1 MKIFQKKGSGLI
13 LAVVLLFSVSSC
25 DLFDLDIN
33 TDPNNPSQAS
43 LDLLLTNVMLNAS
56 ATFAGG
62 LNNATSGFLAQT
74 TSTDDHNMGNGSW
87 NGTWNYLYSSPLN
100 DLERIIVAAT
110 EQGNN
115 PHYLA
120 VAQVLKAYYFSIMV
134 DLWGD
139 VPYFTAFKGDT
150 GDKAP
155 AYDDQ
160 ALIYADLIKLCDD
173 AVANIALTSPVRIL
187 GDVMYGNGLVAP
199 SAAAYTTQMGR
210 WRKAAKS
217 LKLRLLLQT
226 SRVDLSAAAKIQAL
240 VTEGDLI
247 LATADDFQFKFGN
260 LQNPDDRHPWYQN
273 GYAGGEAGFSY
284 YGHQFMYEML
294 KAGDPRTPFY
304 FHRQTEAILDPADPT
319 DKQTIP
325 CSQRPDCIY
334 GYFVLSPGVTNG
346 LFGVDPENLTSS
358 RAKYLA
364 GYFGRDRADPSGIPN
379 DNPLRTTVGAY
390 PAAGLWDG
398 SASTGGGNKGRGDG
412 IFPMITSWMMN
423 FYLLEAQISLGVTT
437 GKADNVLLET
447 ALNAQIDK
455 VLLLG
460 AAAGGVV
467 SMTDTSPADGSPDA
481 WTFPIKYKT
490 KVAFV
495 AAVKAA
501 YPTAGTSSQKLAYA
515 IKQAWFA
522 NHGNGFELYNT
533 FRRTGFPNDIQ
544 APLETP
550 RQFALSLPYAQDE
563 INLNPS
569 TPTKVYD
576 SPSDAI
582 FWDVLKYQF

>member
-33 TDPNNPSQAS
+33 TDPNNPAQAS
-43 LDLLLTNVMLNAS
+43 LDLLLTNVMLDAS

-62 LNNATSGFLAQT
+62 LNNATSGFMAHT
-74 TSTDDHNMGNGSW
+74 TSTDDHNMNNGTW
-87 NGTWNYLYSSPLN
+87 NGTWNFLYGGPLN
-100 DLERIIVAAT
+100 DLEQIILTAT

-139 VPYFTAFKGDT
+139 VPYFSAFGGASNKT
-150 GDKAP
+150 P
-155 AYDDQ
+155 EYDDQ

-187 GDVMYGNGLVAP
+187 GDVIYGNGLAAS
-199 SAAAYTTQMGR
+199 SAGAYTTQMGR

-226 SRVDLSAAAKIQAL
+226 SKVDPSATAKIQAL

-247 LATADDFQFKFGN
+247 LTAADDFQFKFGN

-273 GYAGGEAGFSY
+273 GYAGGEAAFSY
-284 YGHQFMYEML
+284 YAHQFMYEML

-325 CSQRPDCIY
+325 CSQRTDCVY
-334 GYFVLSPGVTNG
+334 GYFVLSPSVTNG
-346 LFGVDPENLTSS
+346 LFGVDPENLSTS

-364 GYFGRDRADPSGIPN
+364 GYFGRDRADPSGVPN

-390 PAAGLWDG
+390 PAAGVWDG
-398 SASTGGGNKGRGDG
+398 AAAAGGGNKGRGDG
-412 IFPMITSWMMN
+412 IFPMITSWMVN
-423 FYLLEAQISLGVTT
+423 FYILESKISLGVTSASTDVQLLT
-437 GKADNVLLET
+437 G

-455 VLLLG
+455 VFLLG
-460 AAAGGVV
+460 AAAGG
-467 SMTDTSPADGSPDA
+467 STDPTT
-481 WTFPIKYKT
+481 WTFPIAYKT
-490 KVAFV
+490 KANFV
-495 AAVKAA
+495 SGITSG
-501 YPTAGTSSQKLAYA
+501 YPAAGTAPQKLSYA
-515 IKQAWFA
+515 MKQAWFA

-533 FRRTGFPNDIQ
+533 FRRTGYPNDIQ

-563 INLNPS
+563 LNLNPS
-569 TPTKVYD
+569 TPAKVYD

>member
-1 MKIFQKKGSGLI
+1 MFKKKGTGLM

-33 TDPNNPSQAS
+33 TDPNNPAQAS
-43 LDLLLTNVMLNAS
+43 LELLLTNVMLDAS
-56 ATFAGG
+56 STFAGG
-62 LNNATSGFLAQT
+62 LNNSTSGFMAQT
-74 TSTDDHNMGNGSW
+74 TSSDDHNMGNGSW
-87 NGTWNYLYSSPLN
+87 NGTWNFLYSGPLN

-120 VAQVLKAYYFSIMV
+120 VAQILKAYYFSLMV

-139 VPYFTAFKGDT
+139 IPYFSAFKGDQ

-155 AYDDQ
+155 VYDDQ
-160 ALIYADLIKLCDD
+160 AAIYADLIALCDA
-173 AVANIALTSPVRIL
+173 AVANIALSSPVRVL
-187 GDVMYGNGLVAP
+187 GDVIYNNGGTSV
-199 SAAAYTTQMGR
+199 SAATQMGR

-226 SRVDLSAAAKIQAL
+226 SKVDASAAAQIQAL
-240 VTEGDLI
+240 ITENDLI
-247 LATADDFQFKFGN
+247 LTAADDFQFKFGT

-294 KAGDPRTPFY
+294 LNRDPRAPFY
-304 FHRQTEAILDPADPT
+304 FHRQTEDILDPADPT

-325 CSQRPDCIY
+325 CSQRTDCTY
-334 GYFVLSPGVTNG
+334 GYFVLNGNITNA
-346 LFGVDPENLTSS
+346 LFGRDPDALTSS
-358 RAKYLA
+358 QANYLA
-364 GYFGRDRADPSGIPN
+364 GYFGRDRSDPSGIPN

-390 PAAGLWDG
+390 PSAGVWDG
-398 SASTGGGNKGRGDG
+398 AAAAGGGNKGRGDG
-412 IFPMITSWMMN
+412 IFPMISSWMVN
-423 FYLLEAQISLGVTT
+423 FYKLEAQISLGVTT
-437 GKADNVLLET
+437 GQSDATLLQN

-455 VLLLG
+455 VFLLG
-460 AAAGGVV
+460 ASVGGNVDP
-467 SMTDTSPADGSPDA
+467 TT
-481 WTFPIKYKT
+481 WTFPIAYKT
-490 KVAFV
+490 KATFV
-495 AAVKAA
+495 SDVVAA
-501 YPTAGTSSQKLAYA
+501 YPAAGTTGAKLQYA
-515 IKQAWFA
+515 LKQAWFA
-522 NHGNGFELYNT
+522 NHGNGFEIYNT
-533 FRRTGFPNDIQ
+533 FRRTGYPSDLQ
-544 APLETP
+544 APLQAP

-563 INLNPS
+563 LNLNPN

>member
-1 MKIFQKKGSGLI
+1 MFKKKGTGLM

-33 TDPNNPSQAS
+33 TDPNNPAQAS
-43 LDLLLTNVMLNAS
+43 LELLLTNVMLDAS
-56 ATFAGG
+56 STFAGG
-62 LNNATSGFLAQT
+62 LNNSTSGFMAQT
-74 TSTDDHNMGNGSW
+74 TSSDDHNMGNGSW
-87 NGTWNYLYSSPLN
+87 NGTWNFLYSGPLN

-120 VAQVLKAYYFSIMV
+120 VAQILKAYYFSLMV

-139 VPYFTAFKGDT
+139 VPYFSAFKGDQ

-155 AYDDQ
+155 VYDDQ
-160 ALIYADLIKLCDD
+160 AAIYADLIALCDA
-173 AVANIALTSPVRIL
+173 AVANIALSSPVRVL
-187 GDVMYGNGLVAP
+187 GDVIYNNGGTSV
-199 SAAAYTTQMGR
+199 SAATQMGR

-226 SRVDLSAAAKIQAL
+226 SKVDASAAAQIQAL
-240 VTEGDLI
+240 ITENDLI
-247 LATADDFQFKFGN
+247 LTAADDFQFKFGT

-294 KAGDPRTPFY
+294 LNRDPRAPFY
-304 FHRQTEAILDPADPT
+304 FHRQTEDILDPADPT

-325 CSQRPDCIY
+325 CSQRTDCTY
-334 GYFVLSPGVTNG
+334 GYFVLNGNITNA
-346 LFGVDPENLTSS
+346 LFGRDPDALTSS
-358 RAKYLA
+358 QANYLA
-364 GYFGRDRADPSGIPN
+364 GYFGRDRSDPSGIPN

-390 PAAGLWDG
+390 PSAGVWDG
-398 SASTGGGNKGRGDG
+398 AAAAGGGNKGRGDG
-412 IFPMITSWMMN
+412 IFPMISSWMVN
-423 FYLLEAQISLGVTT
+423 FYKLEAQISLGVTT
-437 GKADNVLLET
+437 GSTDVTLLRN

-455 VLLLG
+455 VFLLG
-460 AAAGGVV
+460 ASVGGNVDP
-467 SMTDTSPADGSPDA
+467 ST
-481 WTFPIKYKT
+481 WTFPIAYKT
-490 KVAFV
+490 KTTFVNDVA
-495 AAVKAA
+495 AA
-501 YPTAGTSSQKLAYA
+501 YPAAGTTSAKLQFAL
-515 IKQAWFA
+515 KQAWFA
-522 NHGNGFELYNT
+522 NHGNGFEIYNA
-533 FRRTGFPNDIQ
+533 FRRTGFPSDLQ
-544 APLETP
+544 APLQAP

-563 INLNPS
+563 LNLNPN

>member
-1 MKIFQKKGSGLI
+1 MKIYQKKGSGLI
-13 LAVVLLFSVSSC
+13 LAVALLFSVSSC

-43 LDLLLTNVMLNAS
+43 LELLLTNVMLDAS

-62 LNNATSGFLAQT
+62 LNNATSGFMGQT
-74 TSTDDHNMGNGSW
+74 TSTDDHNMNNGSW
-87 NGTWNYLYSSPLN
+87 NGTWNFLYSGPLN

-120 VAQVLKAYYFSIMV
+120 VAQILKAYYFSLMV

-139 VPYFTAFKGDT
+139 IPYSEAFKGDQGIKT
-150 GDKAP
+150 P

-160 ALIYADLIKLCDD
+160 AAIYADLIKLCDD
-173 AVANIALTSPVRIL
+173 AVANIAKASPVRVL
-187 GDVMYGNGLVAP
+187 GDVIYNNGATGT
-199 SAAAYTTQMGR
+199 SATTQMGR

-217 LKLRLLLQT
+217 LKLKLLLQT
-226 SRVDLSAAAKIQAL
+226 SRVDASATAKIQAL

-247 LATADDFQFKFGN
+247 LAAADDFQFKFGN
-260 LQNPDDRHPWYQN
+260 LQNPDDRHPWYQS

-294 KAGDPRTPFY
+294 LNKDPRTPFY
-304 FHRQTEAILDPADPT
+304 FHRQTEKVLDPADPT

-325 CSQRPDCIY
+325 CSQRTDCVY
-334 GYFVLSPGVTNG
+334 GYFVRSPKVTNG
-346 LFGVDPENLTSS
+346 LFGKDPADLTASQ
-358 RAKYLA
+358 AAYLA

-390 PAAGLWDG
+390 PSAGVWDG
-398 SASTGGGNKGRGDG
+398 AAAAGGGNKGRGDG
-412 IFPMITSWMMN
+412 IFPMITSWMVN
-423 FYLLEAQISLGVTT
+423 FYILESQIALGVIS
-437 GKADNVLLET
+437 GKTDQALLT
-447 ALNAQIDK
+447 SALNAQIDK
-455 VLLLG
+455 VFALG
-460 AAAGGVV
+460 AAVGGNI
-467 SMTDTSPADGSPDA
+467 DPAT
-481 WTFPIKYKT
+481 WTFPVKYKT
-490 KVAFV
+490 KATFV
-495 AAVKAA
+495 TDAIAA
-501 YPTAGTSSQKLAYA
+501 YPAAGTSGQKLQYALKHAYV
-515 IKQAWFA
+515 A
-522 NHGNGFELYNT
+522 NHGNGFEIYNT
-533 FRRTGFPNDIQ
+533 FRRTGYPNDLQ
-544 APLETP
+544 VPLQLP

-563 INLNPS
+563 LNLNSS

-582 FWDVLKYQF
+582 FWDVIKYQF